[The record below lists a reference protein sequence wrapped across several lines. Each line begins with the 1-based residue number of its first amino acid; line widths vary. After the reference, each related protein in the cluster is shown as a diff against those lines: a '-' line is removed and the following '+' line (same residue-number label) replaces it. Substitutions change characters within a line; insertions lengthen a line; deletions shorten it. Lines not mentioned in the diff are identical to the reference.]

1 MSFYVF
7 IKFLHI
13 FGLILGYGGVIFT
26 ALLSAKSIKDIG
38 LFKATAKITPIFSFL
53 IWTGLAL
60 LFVSGVWL
68 ENFWFSQEDIFFLE
82 VKKILVVF
90 IVFHGIY
97 VNLYLTKKM
106 RKFAELDNP
115 FEAQGFKKFKI
126 LGIISTSTSLILW
139 SSAVILGIL
148 MSSGLMGR

>member
-1 MSFYVF
+1 M
-7 IKFLHI
+7 FL
-13 FGLILGYGGVIFT
+13 
-26 ALLSAKSIKDIG
+26 
-38 LFKATAKITPIFSFL
+38 
-53 IWTGLAL
+53 
-60 LFVSGVWL
+60 
-68 ENFWFSQEDIFFLE
+68 
-82 VKKILVVF
+82 KKILVVF